1 MRHRRSAQAGLVPT
15 RAMCSWHSVRA
26 ATDLSA
32 DQVDSELKASVIK
45 VAEAKVRGAK
55 ELSEVWP
62 EAASRPMCDD
72 RPAPQSLPPH
82 IVPRDCAAFVHCY
95 QDILVMRRCREK

>member
-1 MRHRRSAQAGLVPT
+1 VRHRRSAQAGLVPT

-26 ATDLSA
+26 ATELSA

-55 ELSEVWP
+55 ELSEVCP
-62 EAASRPMCDD
+62 EAASRPMCDISARHLSTVTRISWSCVD
-72 RPAPQSLPPH
+72 AGKSDSSGRQL
-82 IVPRDCAAFVHCY
+82 
-95 QDILVMRRCREK
+95 